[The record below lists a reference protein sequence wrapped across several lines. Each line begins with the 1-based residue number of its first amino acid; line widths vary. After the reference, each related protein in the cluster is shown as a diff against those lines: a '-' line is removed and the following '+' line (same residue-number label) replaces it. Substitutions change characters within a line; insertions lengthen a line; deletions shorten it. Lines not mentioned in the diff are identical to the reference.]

1 MGNQSWECNI
11 KEVWAIYHMQV
22 VMGAWVMGGCKNS
35 RIPHVFK
42 VWGQFGLDVKYLAE
56 ADTIPGWVSDF
67 WTEKL

>member
-1 MGNQSWECNI
+1 
-11 KEVWAIYHMQV
+11 MQV

-56 ADTIPGWVSDF
+56 AATIPGWVSDF